1 MHVYSEVN
9 MHRAQ
14 LSLWYEIQLT
24 LHGIYTHGYGEP
36 SYSQTNQLYNLQT
49 KAPHTVLTA
58 DQKDDKQVQ
67 ANASMVKQCHKAEGA
82 SFDME
87 GSYQSEK
94 NKIFQNKLVDKGS
107 KECFEEQMIKG
118 IK

>member
-1 MHVYSEVN
+1 
-9 MHRAQ
+9 
-14 LSLWYEIQLT
+14 
-24 LHGIYTHGYGEP
+24 
-36 SYSQTNQLYNLQT
+36 
-49 KAPHTVLTA
+49 
-58 DQKDDKQVQ
+58 
-67 ANASMVKQCHKAEGA
+67 MVKQCHKAEGA